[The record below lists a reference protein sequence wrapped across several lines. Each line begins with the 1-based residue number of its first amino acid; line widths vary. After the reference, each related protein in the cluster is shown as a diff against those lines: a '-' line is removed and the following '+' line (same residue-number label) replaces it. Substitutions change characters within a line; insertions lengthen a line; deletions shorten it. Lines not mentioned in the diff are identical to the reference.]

1 MNSKFAFIV
10 ILPSSLPVLI
20 QLKLKLNSQ
29 SLVKSYQMPFL
40 LGFSNHHFCFESLIH
55 NAETGNASKIMNSGF
70 TDWNQGVGI
79 VNPPIV
85 IHKFICVKC

>member
-1 MNSKFAFIV
+1 M
-10 ILPSSLPVLI
+10 LPSSLPVLI
-20 QLKLKLNSQ
+20 QLKLELNIQ
-29 SLVKSYQMPFL
+29 SLVKSYQMPFCWD
-40 LGFSNHHFCFESLIH
+40 FQITIFVFESLIH

-85 IHKFICVKC
+85 RSTNLSV